1 MHDAFATHEVF
12 NQSPPFEDV
21 NLFTGDRP
29 LIEAV
34 QREGGGRAVKRLTA
48 FGAVCGSAEA
58 FEQGRLANEFP
69 PRLKPFDSKGRRL
82 DTVEYHPAY
91 HACMEIGIKEGLHCS
106 AWDHLAKPRAKPVT
120 GANVVRSA
128 GTYMAIQMEAGH
140 QCPITMTCQFRD
152 RPSTRRR
159 SASASPSAIGNGAIP
174 TPDFAADTR
183 PSTLLLRATKVASGA
198 ICFSQTAMRCFA
210 RVSLKLINGRVVS
223 SSTDCGAPCLSM
235 WARLA

>member
-1 MHDAFATHEVF
+1 MHEAFATHVVF

-91 HACMEIGIKEGLHCS
+91 HACMEISIKEGLHCS

-152 RPSTRRR
+152 RPKHPEEVGLGIAECNRQWRDTDARFRCR
-159 SASASPSAIGNGAIP
+159 YETEHAVAPRDKGRLRCNLLQ
-174 TPDFAADTR
+174 PDSHAVLCEGFAEADQR
-183 PSTLLLRATKVASGA
+183 PG
-198 ICFSQTAMRCFA
+198 CEFFH
-210 RVSLKLINGRVVS
+210 
-223 SSTDCGAPCLSM
+223 
-235 WARLA
+235 